1 MAMSKVSN
9 LSALN
14 AAITRAKKDRDRPFN
29 PGEGP
34 RPVLP
39 LVAHLDERGVRAVW
53 DAVSEILRHR
63 PGLYNEFVSEGD
75 LFDQIVDVVAQA
87 DEPLA
92 FVDLVA
98 AIETRLAEPAR
109 WLVAVPLANLLV
121 PGGYLRI
128 EENMAVLEASV
139 QDPNWTSVG
148 HSDPQ
153 RDPFAMFR
161 DLKDRLDPGTRW
173 EREDGRRGALDT
185 RMTAKLIVVESG
197 TERTALARATTH
209 TRLALAMWCLLDP
222 PNERT
227 LWPSLGEW
235 LPRPYFEAGM
245 VHKPYESGK
254 WTGTSVASGRISTE
268 YQEYT
273 VTDDAQKLAA
283 PFSMMRL
290 AETMLAP
297 RAVLSAAWQL
307 HLAERQ
313 PADIERTDELVH
325 LHTAIDALCDL
336 ELGPNDHDTQKRWNA
351 ITGQFGVWEELKN
364 VYRAEELQQ
373 AKQLGR
379 DLRNITQHG
388 SDDVLVNLGY
398 PKGAKRQV
406 QGRRELTGEQL
417 SLARASFTLP
427 VLRHGVRTVARRLAV
442 DGIENGWADDR
453 FAGFLRPVA

>member
-1 MAMSKVSN
+1 MSRVSD
-9 LSALN
+9 LKALN
-14 AAITRAKKDRDRPFN
+14 AAITRAKKDRDRPFD

-34 RPVLP
+34 RAVLP

-53 DAVSEILRHR
+53 GAVSEILRGR
-63 PGLYNEFVSEGD
+63 PVLYNEFISERD

-87 DEPLA
+87 DKPLA

-98 AIETRLAEPAR
+98 AIEARLAEPAR

-128 EENMAVLEASV
+128 EENVAVLEASV
-139 QDPNWTSVG
+139 QDPNWTPLG

-153 RDPFAMFR
+153 RDPFAMFH

-185 RMTAKLIVVESG
+185 RMTAKLIVLESG

-222 PNERT
+222 PDKRT

-235 LPRPYFEAGM
+235 LPRPYFEAGI

-254 WTGTSVASGRISTE
+254 WTGTSVPSGRINTE

-273 VTDDAQKLAA
+273 VTDDALKLGA

-290 AETMLAP
+290 ADTMLAP
-297 RAVLSAAWQL
+297 RAVLSAAWHL

-336 ELGPNDHDTQKRWNA
+336 GLGPNDRDTQKRWNA
-351 ITGQFGVWEELKN
+351 ITVRFGVWEELEN

-373 AKQLGR
+373 AQQLGR

-406 QGRRELTGEQL
+406 RGRRELTGEQL

-453 FAGFLRPVA
+453 FAGFLGPGA

>member
-1 MAMSKVSN
+1 MTMSKVPN
-9 LSALN
+9 LEALN
-14 AAITRAKKDRDRPFN
+14 AAIMRAKQDRDRPFD

-63 PGLYNEFVSEGD
+63 PDLYNEFVSERD

-92 FVDLVA
+92 FAELAA
-98 AIETRLAEPAR
+98 AIEARLAEPAR
-109 WLVAVPLANLLV
+109 WLVAVPLANLMV
-121 PGGYLRI
+121 PGGYLLI
-128 EENMAVLEASV
+128 AEDVAMLESSV
-139 QDPNWTSVG
+139 QDPKWTPLG

-153 RDPFAMFR
+153 RDPFAMFH
-161 DLKDRLDPGTRW
+161 DLKDRLDAGVRW
-173 EREDGRRGALDT
+173 EREGGHRGALDT
-185 RMTAKLIVVESG
+185 RMTAKLIVIETG
-197 TERTALARATTH
+197 TERTALARATTRS
-209 TRLALAMWCLLDP
+209 RLGLAMWCLLDP
-222 PNERT
+222 PDEAT

-235 LPRPYFEAGM
+235 LPRPYVEAGM
-245 VHKPYESGK
+245 VHKPYEPGK
-254 WTGTSVASGRISTE
+254 WTGTTVPSGRINTE
-268 YQEYT
+268 YQEYR

-297 RAVLSAAWQL
+297 RAVLSGAWQL
-307 HLAERQ
+307 HIAERQ

-336 ELGPNDHDTQKRWNA
+336 GLGPVDHDARKRWNA
-351 ITGQFGVWEELKN
+351 ITKRFGVWEELRN
-364 VYRAEELQQ
+364 VYRSEELEQ
-373 AKQLGR
+373 AQQLGR

-406 QGRRELTGEQL
+406 HSKRELSGDRL
-417 SLARASFTLP
+417 GLARASFTLP
-427 VLRHGVRTVARRLAV
+427 VLRHDVRTVARHLAL

-453 FAGFLRPVA
+453 FAGFFHPVV